1 MSRTKTPIK
10 LRKQKSFRNLSDP
23 KTLSELA
30 LRLKEG
36 IYITTL
42 DGEIIDANPAFL
54 EMFGVEA
61 LEDLRGSRTSDFVKP
76 EVRAREM
83 ALLERNIPR
92 LSEHDVGRAV
102 CR

>member
-1 MSRTKTPIK
+1 MSRTQAPRKPK
-10 LRKQKSFRNLSDP
+10 KQKSFRNLSDP

-54 EMFGVEA
+54 EMFGIESLEEA
-61 LEDLRGSRTSDFVKP
+61 DAALYQAKRAGRDALRSEERRVGKECRLLCRSRWSP
-76 EVRAREM
+76 Y
-83 ALLERNIPR
+83 
-92 LSEHDVGRAV
+92 H
-102 CR
+102 

>member
-1 MSRTKTPIK
+1 VSRTKTPTK
-10 LRKQKSFRNLSDP
+10 LRKQKSFRNLTDP

-61 LEDLRGSRTSDFVKP
+61 LEDHHAHGTARPRRG
-76 EVRAREM
+76 
-83 ALLERNIPR
+83 I
-92 LSEHDVGRAV
+92 G
-102 CR
+102 